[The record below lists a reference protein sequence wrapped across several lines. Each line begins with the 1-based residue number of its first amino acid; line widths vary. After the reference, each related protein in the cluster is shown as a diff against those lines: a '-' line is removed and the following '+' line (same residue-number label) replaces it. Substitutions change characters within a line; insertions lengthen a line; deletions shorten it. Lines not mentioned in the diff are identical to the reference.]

1 MEEESEESCPNPRVK
16 VCFFR
21 NPTGPP
27 STTIII
33 INASHL
39 RPILARWLDQINFS
53 VRAVSRR
60 SGRRRSQSSY
70 YYHTNPAPL
79 QPGSFAV
86 STRCPAIALSYTAVV
101 AVGKINWSFEDI
113 CAGMVPESHRGASTE
128 IRSTQKVMTEC
139 GDGLIIWF

>member
-1 MEEESEESCPNPRVK
+1 MTRFVPWKRNQ
-16 VCFFR
+16 R
-21 NPTGPP
+21 NPVPIHGSKSASSAIQPGTP

-33 INASHL
+33 KASHL
-39 RPILARWLDQINFS
+39 RQILARWLDQINFS

-101 AVGKINWSFEDI
+101 VVGKINGSFEDI

-128 IRSTQKVMTEC
+128 IRSTQK
-139 GDGLIIWF
+139 